1 MPLLNVDAPWS
12 GPLNR
17 YISVIFG
24 FSTRGS
30 NAMTKVWLAQFPLM
44 LAGDEVAALL
54 SRGAA

>member
-12 GPLNR
+12 RPLNR

-30 NAMTKVWLAQFPLM
+30 NAMTKVWLAQFPL
-44 LAGDEVAALL
+44 LAGDEAAALL